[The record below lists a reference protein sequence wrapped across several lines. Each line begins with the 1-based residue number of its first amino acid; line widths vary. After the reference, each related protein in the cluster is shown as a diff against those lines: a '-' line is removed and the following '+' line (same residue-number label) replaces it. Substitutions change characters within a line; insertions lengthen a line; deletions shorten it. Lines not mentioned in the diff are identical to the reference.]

1 LLPSDGSRAKP
12 TGGRSQQFAVLR
24 CLALLLLLL
33 LLLLKIPRIQGILA
47 DDRFGQVSPK
57 EAWS

>member
-33 LLLLKIPRIQGILA
+33 LLLKIPRIQGILA